1 MRDEGM
7 TEADFKLTRDFVV
20 NYSKLWAQ
28 SLQDRLGFTMDSKFY
43 GMPYYIDEIQARL
56 SKLTVADVN
65 AAIKKYIS
73 TDNYEA
79 VLVTANAQP
88 LKETLQKDEPSPKTY
103 NSQVDA
109 KITEADKII
118 VPLKVAPTR
127 IDIVPVAEVF
137 QK

>member
-1 MRDEGM
+1 
-7 TEADFKLTRDFVV
+7 
-20 NYSKLWAQ
+20 
-28 SLQDRLGFTMDSKFY
+28 
-43 GMPYYIDEIQARL
+43 MPYYIDEIQSRL
-56 SKLTVADVN
+56 KKLTVDDVN
-65 AAIKKYIS
+65 AAIRKYLS

-79 VLVTANAQP
+79 VLVTANAQQ
-88 LKETLQKDEPSPKTY
+88 LKDTLQKDEPSPKTY

-109 KITEADKII
+109 KVTAADKII